1 MKPNSFH
8 CRSYDSIIA
17 VSFPVMNRSYAF
29 VIAAALILGA
39 CGTQEV
45 LAPRDGSVP
54 IGVDLTGNWRIQP
67 ESAQN
72 QRRIRDAIR
81 KTDGVKDDEVFRRN
95 GGQPG
100 APNRR
105 SSSGSSRV
113 RGGLVYVFL
122 ELGESLKVTQTEHGL
137 FISFD
142 RSVVEE
148 FRFGENQIASVGEVE
163 AQRVTG
169 WEGDTLV
176 IETLDRNKMKLTERI
191 RLIESGQVLERT
203 IILRSKAMEEET
215 VVQFFDRVG
224 S

>member
-17 VSFPVMNRSYAF
+17 VSFQVMNRSNAYVF
-29 VIAAALILGA
+29 VAALILSA
-39 CGTQEV
+39 CGTAEV

-54 IGVDLTGNWRIQP
+54 IGVDLSGSWQIQP
-67 ESAQN
+67 ESARN

-100 APNRR
+100 APDRR
-105 SSSGSSRV
+105 SSRGSSRV

-148 FRFGENQIASVGEVE
+148 FRFGENQVVSVGEVE

-169 WEGDTLV
+169 WEGNTLV
-176 IETLDRNKMKLTERI
+176 IETLDRNRMKLTERF

-203 IILRSKAMEEET
+203 IMLRSKAMEEET
-215 VVQFFDRVG
+215 VVQLFDRTG
-224 S
+224 T